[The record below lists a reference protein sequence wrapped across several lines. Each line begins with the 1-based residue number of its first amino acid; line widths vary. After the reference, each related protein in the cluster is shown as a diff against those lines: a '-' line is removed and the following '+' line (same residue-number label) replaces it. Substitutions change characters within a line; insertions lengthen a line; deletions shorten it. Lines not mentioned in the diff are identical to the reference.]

1 MSKKG
6 HRVAADVKADIVRR
20 IKEEGVPVA
29 QAAKEHGVHD
39 YTIYGWLGAGSQ
51 GAPTFSEF
59 SRLQKQNKDLL
70 EIVGEMTLKLS
81 QAQKK
86 N

>member
-1 MSKKG
+1 MSKQ
-6 HRVAADVKADIVRR
+6 HRVSAEVKADIIRR
-20 IKEEGVPVA
+20 IREEGVPVL
-29 QAAKEHGVHD
+29 QAAKEHGIND
-39 YTIYGWLGAGSQ
+39 STIYKWLGGNAQ

-70 EIVGEMTLKLS
+70 QIIGEMTLKLS
-81 QAQKK
+81 EAQKK

>member
-1 MSKKG
+1 MGKQG
-6 HRVAADVKADIVRR
+6 RRVATEVKAEIVRR
-20 IKEEGVPVA
+20 IKKEGVPIA
-29 QAAKEHGVHD
+29 QAAKEHGITD
-39 YTIYGWLGAGSQ
+39 RAIYKWLGVGAQ

-59 SRLQKQNKDLL
+59 SRIQKQNKDLL

>member
-1 MSKKG
+1 MSKK
-6 HRVAADVKADIVRR
+6 HRVSAEVKTEIIRR
-20 IKEEGVPVA
+20 IREEGVPIV
-29 QAAKEHGVHD
+29 QAAKEHGID
-39 YTIYGWLGAGSQ
+39 DSTIYKWLGTGAQ

-70 EIVGEMTLKLS
+70 QIIGEMTLKLS
-81 QAQKK
+81 EVQKK

>member
-1 MSKKG
+1 MSKQ
-6 HRVAADVKADIVRR
+6 HRVSAEVKTEIIRR
-20 IKEEGVPVA
+20 IREEGVPIV
-29 QAAKEHGVHD
+29 QAAKEYGIND
-39 YTIYGWLGAGSQ
+39 STIYKWLGTGAQ

-70 EIVGEMTLKLS
+70 QIIGEMTLKFS
-81 QAQKK
+81 ETQKK

>member
-1 MSKKG
+1 MKKG
-6 HRVAADVKADIVRR
+6 HRVSAEVKTDIIRR
-20 IKEEGVPVA
+20 IREEGIPIA
-29 QAAKEHGVHD
+29 QAAKEHGITD
-39 YTIYGWLGAGSQ
+39 STIYKWLGTGAQ

-70 EIVGEMTLKLS
+70 QIIGEMTLKLS
-81 QAQKK
+81 EAQKK